1 MYSVCGGVQYCIK
14 VKLQLPTLLGAL
26 QLSVRA
32 AQTMDEE
39 AEQTGC
45 IWSAILALLLILPIS
60 TSNGFLLLVLYRDPL
75 KCMRKP
81 VHVFIASL
89 AISDFMTG
97 ILSGTSIA
105 VRELACYGGDIRH
118 PGAIGDF
125 AGISYFF
132 TVSSATL
139 LISALS
145 IERFLAVAFP
155 FFHRVRVTSKKAMI
169 CSAVI
174 FTHAFVFAML
184 QLADLPDD
192 VYHNMDLNL
201 HIVFPLVTV
210 TVAYTAIYLA
220 LRQLRKLGISREH
233 RNSRGGLLSFQ
244 SNANVRN
251 RQLATEMRLVWTEFF
266 SILVCMVVALMPYYV
281 VLTLELQCEKCKHQ
295 QWFIILRRL
304 SVPFLFINS
313 AVNAALYAWRI
324 PYYRKSFKVIFPSLC
339 HFNMTRH
346 LKLEGDFQR
355 QMHLSPPAT
364 VQRMVNALNIESG
377 HTAVRMNVEEAANG
391 PSLIEESQM
400 L

>member
-1 MYSVCGGVQYCIK
+1 M
-14 VKLQLPTLLGAL
+14 
-26 QLSVRA
+26 
-32 AQTMDEE
+32 QTMGEE
-39 AEQTGC
+39 TEKTGC
-45 IWSAILALLLILPIS
+45 IWSAVLALLLILPTS
-60 TSNGFLLLVLYRDPL
+60 TTNGFLLLVLYRDPL

-97 ILSGTSIA
+97 ILSDTSIA

-118 PGAIGDF
+118 PGSIGDF
-125 AGISYFF
+125 TGITYFF
-132 TVSSATL
+132 TVNSATL

-155 FFHRVRVTSKKAMI
+155 FFHRARVTSKKAMI

-192 VYHNMDLNL
+192 VYHNMDLNF

-220 LRQLRKLGISREH
+220 LRRQRKIGISREH
-233 RNSRGGLLSFQ
+233 QNSQGRRLSLEV
-244 SNANVRN
+244 NANIRN
-251 RQLATEMRLVWTEFF
+251 RQLVTENRLVWTAFLV
-266 SILVCMVVALMPYYV
+266 LVCMVVALMPYYV
-281 VLTLELQCEKCKHQ
+281 VLTVELQCEKCEHQ

-324 PYYRKSFKVIFPSLC
+324 PHYRKSFKVVFVNLC
-339 HFNMTRH
+339 QCIMTRH
-346 LKLEGDFQR
+346 LRVERDFQR
-355 QMHLSPPAT
+355 RPTHLPTIPAT
-364 VQRMVNALNIESG
+364 VQRTISALNLEPG
-377 HTAVRMNVEEAANG
+377 HTATVRINVEEAAEGSTLAEENRHIVFLHSHL
-391 PSLIEESQM
+391 PAHIERT
-400 L
+400 

>member
-1 MYSVCGGVQYCIK
+1 
-14 VKLQLPTLLGAL
+14 
-26 QLSVRA
+26 
-32 AQTMDEE
+32 
-39 AEQTGC
+39 
-45 IWSAILALLLILPIS
+45 
-60 TSNGFLLLVLYRDPL
+60 
-75 KCMRKP
+75 
-81 VHVFIASL
+81 
-89 AISDFMTG
+89 
-97 ILSGTSIA
+97 
-105 VRELACYGGDIRH
+105 
-118 PGAIGDF
+118 
-125 AGISYFF
+125 
-132 TVSSATL
+132 
-139 LISALS
+139 
-145 IERFLAVAFP
+145 
-155 FFHRVRVTSKKAMI
+155 MI

-174 FTHAFVFAML
+174 FTHTFVFAML
-184 QLADLPDD
+184 QLAHVPDHI
-192 VYHNMDLNL
+192 YHNLDLNL

-233 RNSRGGLLSFQ
+233 RNSRGGRLSFQ

-339 HFNMTRH
+339 HCNMTRH

-364 VQRMVNALNIESG
+364 VQRMMNALNIESG
-377 HTAVRMNVEEAANG
+377 DTAVRMNVEEAANG

>member
-1 MYSVCGGVQYCIK
+1 M
-14 VKLQLPTLLGAL
+14 
-26 QLSVRA
+26 
-32 AQTMDEE
+32 MDEE
-39 AEQTGC
+39 AEKTGC
-45 IWSAILALLLILPIS
+45 ICSAVLALLLILPIS
-60 TSNGFLLLVLYRDPL
+60 TVNGFLLLVLYRDPL
-75 KCMRKP
+75 RCMRKP

-97 ILSGTSIA
+97 ILSDTSIA

-125 AGISYFF
+125 TGITYFF
-132 TVSSATL
+132 TVGSATL

-145 IERFLAVAFP
+145 IERFLAVVFP

-192 VYHNMDLNL
+192 VYHTMDLNL

-220 LRQLRKLGISREH
+220 LRWRRKFGISREH
-233 RNSRGGLLSFQ
+233 RNSRGRRLSFHL
-244 SNANVRN
+244 NANVRN
-251 RQLATEMRLVWTEFF
+251 RQLATEIRLVWMAF
-266 SILVCMVVALMPYYV
+266 SILVCMVVAFLPYYV
-281 VLTLELQCEKCKHQ
+281 VLTVELQCEKCKHQ

-324 PYYRKSFKVIFPSLC
+324 PHYRRSFKIVFVRLC
-339 HFNMTRH
+339 HCIMTRC
-346 LKLEGDFQR
+346 LRLEGDSQR
-355 QMHLSPPAT
+355 RPVHLAAPAT
-364 VQRMVNALNIESG
+364 ARRVVRTLNRETG
-377 HTAVRMNVEEAANG
+377 HTAVR
-391 PSLIEESQM
+391 IT
-400 L
+400 

>member
-1 MYSVCGGVQYCIK
+1 M
-14 VKLQLPTLLGAL
+14 
-26 QLSVRA
+26 
-32 AQTMDEE
+32 MDEE
-39 AEQTGC
+39 AEKTGC
-45 IWSAILALLLILPIS
+45 ICSAVLALLLILPIS
-60 TSNGFLLLVLYRDPL
+60 TVNGFLLLVLYRDPL
-75 KCMRKP
+75 RCMRKP

-97 ILSGTSIA
+97 ILSDTSIA

-220 LRQLRKLGISREH
+220 LRWRRKFGISREH
-233 RNSRGGLLSFQ
+233 RNSRGRRLSFHL
-244 SNANVRN
+244 NANVRN
-251 RQLATEMRLVWTEFF
+251 RQLATEIRLVWMAF
-266 SILVCMVVALMPYYV
+266 SILVCMVVAFLPYYV
-281 VLTLELQCEKCKHQ
+281 VLTVELQCEKCKHQ

-324 PYYRKSFKVIFPSLC
+324 PHYRRSFKIVFVRLC
-339 HFNMTRH
+339 HCIMTRC
-346 LKLEGDFQR
+346 LRLEGDSQR
-355 QMHLSPPAT
+355 RPVHLAAPAT
-364 VQRMVNALNIESG
+364 ARRVVRTLNRETG
-377 HTAVRMNVEEAANG
+377 HTAVR
-391 PSLIEESQM
+391 IT
-400 L
+400 